1 MEKLKDLLDCIKRE
15 VRIAELL
22 IELND
27 TYLLSTPLEHIHEYS
42 QKIIDDYCIVGLKK
56 DPPPTPPISAHGA
69 STSQLANDCHR
80 PRWGD

>member
-1 MEKLKDLLDCIKRE
+1 MDELKDLLDCIKRE

-42 QKIIDDYCIVGLKK
+42 QKIIDDYCIVGLKE
-56 DPPPTPPISAHGA
+56 DLPPISPISAVGA
-69 STSQLANDCHR
+69 DSDSM
-80 PRWGD
+80 GD